1 MKVGLTFDLRKH
13 YLERGFTEEET
24 AEFDSEATIGF
35 LEETIKSLGHQ
46 VTRIGNIY
54 ELTGLLSAGHR
65 WDLVFNVAEGL
76 YGRSREAQVPAILEA
91 FNILYTF
98 SDPLTLALSLDKAA
112 AKSVIRDAGL
122 PTPDFFL
129 IKNDSDIEL
138 LPDRLQYPL
147 FIKPVAEGTGKG
159 ITPESI
165 IHNLNELKKNAP
177 AMLANH
183 RQPVIVETYLP
194 GREFTVGIIGTGSKA
209 RAVGVLEVELLANA
223 EPLVYSYMNKEL
235 CEERV
240 LYKLVTGKENEEIIR
255 ECADIALRSYIELG
269 CRDAGRVDFKTGA
282 DGKPYFLEVNPL
294 AGLHPTHSDLPIC
307 CSQAGISYES
317 LISSIIESAMERKV
331 SQRELRNYFEGTEK

>member
-1 MKVGLTFDLRKH
+1 MNVGLAFDLRKD

-35 LEETIKSLGHQ
+35 LEETIRSLGHR
-46 VTRIGNIY
+46 VSRIGNIY
-54 ELTGLLSAGHR
+54 ELTRLLSAGQR

-112 AKSVIRDAGL
+112 AKSVIRDSGI

-129 IKNDSDIEL
+129 IKDLSDIEQV
-138 LPDRLQYPL
+138 PEKLQYPL

-165 IHNLNELKKNAP
+165 IGNFTELKKNAS
-177 AMLANH
+177 AMLTTH

-194 GREFTVGIIGTGSKA
+194 GREYTVGILGTDSRA

-240 LYKLVTGKENEEIIR
+240 LYKLVTGKENEKIIR
-255 ECADIALRSYIELG
+255 ECSEIALRSYIELG
-269 CRDAGRVDFKTGA
+269 CRDAGRVDLKTGA
-282 DGKPYFLEVNPL
+282 DGKLYFLEINPL

-307 CSQAGISYES
+307 CSQAGIAYER
-317 LISSIIESAMERKV
+317 LISSIIESAMERKA
-331 SQRELRNYFEGTEK
+331 SQSELRNYFEGNEK

>member
-1 MKVGLTFDLRKH
+1 MNVGLAFDLRKH

-35 LEETIKSLGHQ
+35 LEETIRSLGHQ
-46 VTRIGNIY
+46 VARIGNIY
-54 ELTGLLSAGHR
+54 ELTKLLSAGQR

-112 AKSVIRDAGL
+112 AKSVIRDAGI

-129 IKNDSDIEL
+129 IKTRSDIDQ
-138 LPDRLQYPL
+138 LPERLQFPL

-165 IHNLNELKKNAP
+165 VNSKNELKKNAA
-177 AMLANH
+177 AMLDAH

-194 GREFTVGIIGTGSKA
+194 GREFTVGILGTDSRA
-209 RAVGVLEVELLANA
+209 RSVGVIEVELLAGA

-240 LYKLVTGKENEEIIR
+240 LYKLVTGSDNAELIR
-255 ECADIALRSYIELG
+255 ECSDIALRSYIEMG
-269 CRDAGRVDFKTGA
+269 CRDAGRVDLKTGA
-282 DGKPYFLEVNPL
+282 DGNLYFLEINPL

-317 LISSIIESAMERKV
+317 LIAAIIESAMERKA
-331 SQRELRNYFEGTEK
+331 SQRELRNYFEGR

>member
-1 MKVGLTFDLRKH
+1 MNVGLTFDLRKH

-35 LEETIKSLGHQ
+35 LENTIKSLGHQ

-54 ELTGLLSAGHR
+54 ELTRLLSTGQR

-112 AKSVIRDAGL
+112 AKSVIRDAGI

-129 IKNDSDIEL
+129 IKEQSDIERI
-138 LPDRLQYPL
+138 PRKLQYPL
-147 FIKPVAEGTGKG
+147 FTKPVAEGTGKG
-159 ITPESI
+159 ITTESI
-165 IHNLNELKKNAP
+165 VNDFNELKKNAS
-177 AMLANH
+177 AMIAHH

-194 GREFTVGIIGTGSKA
+194 GREFTVGILGTDSKA

-223 EPLVYSYMNKEL
+223 EPLVYSYVNKEL

-255 ECADIALRSYIELG
+255 ECSDIALRSYVELG
-269 CRDAGRVDFKTGA
+269 CRDAGRVDLKTGA
-282 DGKPYFLEVNPL
+282 DGKLYFLEINPL

-317 LISSIIESAMERKV
+317 LISSIIESAMERKA
-331 SQRELRNYFEGTEK
+331 SSTRIAQFF

>member
-1 MKVGLTFDLRKH
+1 MNVGLTFDLRKH

-35 LEETIKSLGHQ
+35 LEDTIRSLGHR
-46 VTRIGNIY
+46 VTRIGNVY
-54 ELTGLLSAGHR
+54 ELTRLLSAGQR

-112 AKSVIRDAGL
+112 AKSVIRDAVI

-129 IKNDSDIEL
+129 IKRQSDIEL
-138 LPDRLQYPL
+138 LPERLQYPL
-147 FIKPVAEGTGKG
+147 FIKPIAEGTGKG
-159 ITPESI
+159 ISPDSI
-165 IHNLNELKKNAP
+165 IRNFNELKKNAP
-177 AMLANH
+177 AMLASH
-183 RQPVIVETYLP
+183 KQPVIVETYLP
-194 GREFTVGIIGTGSKA
+194 GKEYTVGILGTGPRA
-209 RAVGVLEVELLANA
+209 RAVGVLEVELLAGA

-240 LYKLVTGKENEEIIR
+240 LYRLVTGSENEQIVR
-255 ECADIALRSYIELG
+255 ECVDIALRSYLELG
-269 CRDAGRVDFKTGA
+269 CRDAGRVDLKAGA
-282 DGKPYFLEVNPL
+282 DGKIYFLEINPL

-307 CSQAGISYES
+307 CTQAGISYES
-317 LISSIIESAMERKV
+317 LISSIIESAMERKA
-331 SQRELRNYFEGTEK
+331 SQRELRKYFEDI

>member
-1 MKVGLTFDLRKH
+1 MNVGLAFDLRKH

-35 LEETIKSLGHQ
+35 LEDTIRSLGHQ

-54 ELTGLLSAGHR
+54 ELTRLLAAGQR
-65 WDLVFNVAEGL
+65 WDLVFNIAEGL

-112 AKSVIRDAGL
+112 AKSVIRDAGI

-129 IKNDSDIEL
+129 IKDQSDIEL
-138 LPDRLQYPL
+138 LPQSLHYPL

-159 ITPESI
+159 ITPDSI
-165 IHNLNELKKNAP
+165 IDNFSQLKKNASV
-177 AMLANH
+177 MLAGL

-194 GREFTVGIIGTGSKA
+194 GREFTVGIIGTGPRA
-209 RAVGVLEVELLANA
+209 RSVGVLEVELLAGA
-223 EPLVYSYMNKEL
+223 EPLVYSYINKEL

-240 LYKLVTGKENEEIIR
+240 LYKLVTGSGDAHIVR
-255 ECADIALRSYIELG
+255 ECSDIALRSYNVLG
-269 CRDAGRVDFKTGA
+269 CRDAGRVDLKTGA
-282 DGKPYFLEVNPL
+282 DGKLYFLEINPL
-294 AGLHPTHSDLPIC
+294 AGLHPSHSDLPIC
-307 CSQAGISYES
+307 CAQAGISYES
-317 LISSIIESAMERKV
+317 LIASIIESAMERKA
-331 SQRELRNYFEGTEK
+331 SQRELRNYFEGK

>member
-1 MKVGLTFDLRKH
+1 MNVGLTFDLRKH

-35 LEETIKSLGHQ
+35 LEDTIRSLGHQ

-54 ELTGLLSAGHR
+54 DLTRLLSAGKR

-91 FNILYTF
+91 FNIIYTF

-112 AKSVIRDAGL
+112 AKSIIRDAEI

-129 IKNDSDIEL
+129 IKTAADIEL
-138 LPDRLQYPL
+138 LPERLQYPL

-159 ITPESI
+159 VTPESI
-165 IHNLNELKKNAP
+165 INNQSELKKNAA
-177 AMLANH
+177 AMLYAH

-194 GREFTVGIIGTGSKA
+194 GREFTVGILGTDSRA
-209 RAVGVLEVELLANA
+209 RSVGVLEVELLAGA

-235 CEERV
+235 CEDRV
-240 LYKLVTGKENEEIIR
+240 LYKLVTGSDNAQLIR
-255 ECADIALRSYIELG
+255 ECTDIALRSYIELG
-269 CRDAGRVDFKTGA
+269 CRDAGRVDLKAGA
-282 DGKPYFLEVNPL
+282 DGKLYFLEVNPL

-307 CSQAGISYES
+307 CSQAGISYER
-317 LISSIIESAMERKV
+317 LIAAIIESAMERKA
-331 SQRELRNYFEGTEK
+331 SQRELRNYFEGK

>member
-1 MKVGLTFDLRKH
+1 MRVGLTFDLRKH

-35 LEETIKSLGHQ
+35 LEETIRSLGHR

-54 ELTGLLSAGHR
+54 ELTKLLSAGQR

-112 AKSVIRDAGL
+112 AKSVIRNAGI

-129 IKNDSDIEL
+129 IKSRSDIDL
-138 LPDRLQYPL
+138 LPERLQYPL

-165 IHNLNELKKNAP
+165 IGDVNALRRNAA
-177 AMLANH
+177 AMLDAH

-194 GREFTVGIIGTGSKA
+194 GREFTVGILGTGEKA

-223 EPLVYSYMNKEL
+223 EPLVYSYLNKEL

-240 LYKLVTGKENEEIIR
+240 LYKLITDRQDEEIVR
-255 ECADIALRSYIELG
+255 ECMDIALRSFVGMG
-269 CRDAGRVDFKTGA
+269 CRDAGRIDLKTGA
-282 DGKPYFLEVNPL
+282 DGKLYFLEINPL

-307 CSQAGISYES
+307 CSQAGIAYEN
-317 LISSIIESAMERKV
+317 LISSIIDSAMERKA
-331 SQRELRNYFEGTEK
+331 SQSELRNYFEEPKK

>member
-1 MKVGLTFDLRKH
+1 MNVGLTFDLRKH

-35 LEETIKSLGHQ
+35 LEDTIRSLGHR
-46 VTRIGNIY
+46 VTRIGNVY
-54 ELTGLLSAGHR
+54 ELTRLLSAGQR

-112 AKSVIRDAGL
+112 AKSVIRDAVI

-129 IKNDSDIEL
+129 IKSQSDIEL
-138 LPDRLQYPL
+138 LPERLQYPL
-147 FIKPVAEGTGKG
+147 FIKPIAEGTGKG
-159 ITPESI
+159 ISPDSI
-165 IHNLNELKKNAP
+165 IRNFNELKKNAP
-177 AMLANH
+177 AMLASH
-183 RQPVIVETYLP
+183 KQPVIVETYLP
-194 GREFTVGIIGTGSKA
+194 GKEYTVGILGTGPRA
-209 RAVGVLEVELLANA
+209 RAVGVLEVELLAGA

-240 LYKLVTGKENEEIIR
+240 LYRLVTGSENEQIVR
-255 ECADIALRSYIELG
+255 ECVDIALRSYLELG
-269 CRDAGRVDFKTGA
+269 CRDAGRVDLKAGA
-282 DGKPYFLEVNPL
+282 DGKIYFLEINPL

-307 CSQAGISYES
+307 CTQAGISYES
-317 LISSIIESAMERKV
+317 LISSIIESAMERKA
-331 SQRELRNYFEGTEK
+331 SQRELRKYFEDI